1 MIYCIVWKKD
11 FCDVCT
17 LLQEVIDAL
26 SFELPKV
33 VCKFACASKRCSEIA
48 ERVVGHLVSMCS
60 PREMLSILCEV

>member
-1 MIYCIVWKKD
+1 MIYCVEKD
-11 FCDVCT
+11 YYDICT

-48 ERVVGHLVSMCS
+48 ELIVGHLVSTCS
-60 PREMLSILCEV
+60 PRDMLSILCAV